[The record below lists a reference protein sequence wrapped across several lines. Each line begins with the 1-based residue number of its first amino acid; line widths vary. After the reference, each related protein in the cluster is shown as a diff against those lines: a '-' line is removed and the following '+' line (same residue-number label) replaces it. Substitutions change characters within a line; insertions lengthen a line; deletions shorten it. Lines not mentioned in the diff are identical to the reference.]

1 MHCTHP
7 GSHTRIP
14 ALAHPCSLTLTHPVW
29 RVPSAPCPCSA
40 CPSFSAGRY
49 IWRPPQTQPQTR
61 VRRGPLWAWPEAAP
75 QETHGPCPGGMLLP
89 IQALVKVAG
98 PQLSPFPVKRQSQA
112 CPDRAGH
119 AWEAPLGVGSCRA
132 TRQPGVIG
140 TDPTGKRVSSATHTS
155 ALQADSLPPLHSWIF
170 RDQGPISVVS
180 ADLGDCPQP
189 LSQRH
194 SPWVS
199 DVYLTS

>member
-1 MHCTHP
+1 MNALHIPRLTRSDPSPCTP
-7 GSHTRIP
+7 V
-14 ALAHPCSLTLTHPVW
+14 LTQCPVW

-40 CPSFSAGRY
+40 CPSVSAGRY

-194 SPWVS
+194 SPWAS